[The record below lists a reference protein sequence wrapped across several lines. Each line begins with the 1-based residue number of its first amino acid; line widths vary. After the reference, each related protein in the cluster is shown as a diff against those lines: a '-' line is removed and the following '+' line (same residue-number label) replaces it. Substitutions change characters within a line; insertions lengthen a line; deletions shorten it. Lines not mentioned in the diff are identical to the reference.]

1 MQPSGKMVLM
11 STTSPEF
18 SFCGFQKQDFSSV
31 ELLGKTLKLG
41 AWVSTQWSCKTDE
54 LVVASDSYNV
64 AEAAYQVRVGLVF
77 FLNRDFKRTSPT
89 HRLVWTAG
97 TRDNLLET
105 ISSRLH
111 LEGDSQ
117 CFDSADG
124 SNHLTA
130 FLVSLLNFDRN

>member
-64 AEAAYQVRVGLVF
+64 AEAAYQVKSWLFLF
-77 FLNRDFKRTSPT
+77 FFFK
-89 HRLVWTAG
+89 
-97 TRDNLLET
+97 
-105 ISSRLH
+105 
-111 LEGDSQ
+111 
-117 CFDSADG
+117 
-124 SNHLTA
+124 
-130 FLVSLLNFDRN
+130 

>member
-18 SFCGFQKQDFSSV
+18 PFCGFQKQDFSSV

-64 AEAAYQVRVGLVF
+64 AEAAYQVRVVFF

-97 TRDNLLET
+97 TRDNLSEA

-111 LEGDSQ
+111 LEGDFQ
-117 CFDSADG
+117 CFGSADV
-124 SNHLTA
+124 SSHLTA